1 MADTEYSQ
9 VTIFHARFAQTSGG
23 EVMATQGFGTAPV
36 LSDEE
41 RQVQVQM
48 LEQRLD
54 GSAKWFYWI
63 AALSVINAGLIIG
76 GAGIRFIIGMGITDV
91 AAAIGGGSGS
101 AGIMAA
107 IVVTAF
113 AAGLC
118 ALFGYLGLKKHAWV
132 FWVGMLL
139 YAIDGAILVLIQ
151 DYLSA
156 AFHAYVLYNLFLGA
170 KALKELKALEAMG
183 PPVVTAKPIA

>member
-1 MADTEYSQ
+1 M
-9 VTIFHARFAQTSGG
+9 G
-23 EVMATQGFGTAPV
+23 TQGFGTAPV
-36 LSDEE
+36 LNDEE
-41 RQVQVQM
+41 RQVQIQIF
-48 LEQRLD
+48 EQRLD
-54 GSAKWFYWI
+54 ASAKWFYWI

-76 GAGIRFIIGMGITDV
+76 GAGVRFIIGMGVTDV
-91 AAAIGGGSGS
+91 AAAVGGGSGS
-101 AGIMAA
+101 TGIIAA

-156 AFHAYVLYNLFLGA
+156 AFHAYVLFNLFQGT
-170 KALKELKALEAMG
+170 KALRELKALEAMG
-183 PPVVTAKPIA
+183 PATVTAKPIA

>member
-1 MADTEYSQ
+1 MA
-9 VTIFHARFAQTSGG
+9 A
-23 EVMATQGFGTAPV
+23 QGFGTAPV

-41 RQVQVQM
+41 RQAQIQI

-54 GSAKWFYWI
+54 ASAKWFYWI

-76 GAGIRFIIGMGITDV
+76 GAGIRFIIGMGVTDV

-118 ALFGYLGLKKHAWV
+118 ALFGYLGLKKRAWV

-156 AFHAYVLYNLFLGA
+156 AFHAYVLFNLFQGA
-170 KALKELKALEAMG
+170 KALREMKALEAMG